1 MKLTISKSKN
11 AEQLYICKSVR
22 INKNK
27 TTSQIVKKL
36 GTMESLLP
44 LHDNDR
50 DKVIAWGKEQ
60 ARKMTLAEKEEQLS
74 VIVEFSEA
82 KKLQLGE
89 KLRFNSGYLF
99 LQKIYHQL
107 GLDAVCK
114 EVADDCRVEYNLSAI
129 LSRLIYARILSP
141 SSKLSSYEF
150 SKELIQQPDF
160 ELHQIYR
167 ALSLLAQNSERIQE
181 AVYTNSRKIIDRNT
195 SILYYDCTNYFFE
208 IEEEC
213 GDRRFGKSKEHRP
226 NPIIQMG
233 LFLDGNGLPL
243 AFTMF
248 PGNESE
254 QPTLKPLEQTIIRDF
269 KLSHFIVCTDAG
281 LASTDNRKFNNIN
294 NRSFVVTQSIK
305 KMKKHLK
312 EWSLD
317 SEGWKVSGSSQ
328 IYSLNE
334 IDEERH
340 KNTVF
345 YKERWINENGLEQ
358 RLLVTFS
365 LKFRTYEKTIKEKQ
379 MGRAEKI
386 VEKGKSAESR
396 NPNSPKRFI
405 EELSVTTDGET
416 AQKTI
421 LSLDVN
427 KFNEEMKYAGYY
439 AVCTTL
445 EDSVET
451 ILNINKQRWQIEDAF
466 RTMKTE
472 FKARP
477 VYLQRDDRTEAHF
490 LTCFLSLLIVK
501 IMEQQLDAKYSL
513 EDLLKTLKAMEVHK
527 LNNLGFL
534 SSYERNEITDAL
546 HDVYGI
552 KTDSEFIS
560 TKTMKKI
567 FKDTTKA

>member
-50 DKVIAWGKEQ
+50 EKVIAWGKEQ
-60 ARKMTLAEKEEQLS
+60 ARIMTAAEKEENLS
-74 VIVEFSEA
+74 IIVEFSEA

-89 KLRFNSGYLF
+89 KLRFNTGYLF

-107 GLDAVCK
+107 GLHTICK
-114 EVADDCRVEYNLSAI
+114 EIVDNCRAEYDLSAI
-129 LSRLIYARILSP
+129 LSRLIYARILAP

-167 ALSLLAQNSERIQE
+167 ALSLLAENSDSIQE
-181 AVYTNSRKIIDRNT
+181 AIYTNSKKLIDRNT

-208 IEEEC
+208 IEEES
-213 GDRRFGKSKEHRP
+213 GDRRYGKSKEHRP

-248 PGNESE
+248 PGNDNE
-254 QPTLKPLEQTIIRDF
+254 QPTLKPLEQKIIRDF
-269 KLSHFIVCTDAG
+269 NLSHFIVCTDAG

-294 NRSFVVTQSIK
+294 NRSFIVTQSLK
-305 KMKKHLK
+305 VMKKYLK
-312 EWSLD
+312 TWSLD
-317 SEGWKVSGSSQ
+317 PEGWSVSGSSD

-334 IDEERH
+334 IDLEKH
-340 KNTVF
+340 KKTTF

-358 RLLVTFS
+358 RLIVTFS
-365 LKFRTYEKTIKEKQ
+365 PKFYAYEKTIKEKQ
-379 MGRAEKI
+379 LERAEEI
-386 VEKGKSAESR
+386 VSKGTSAETR

-405 EELSVTTDGET
+405 EEFSVTKDGEV
-416 AQKTI
+416 AEKTI
-421 LSLDVN
+421 RSLDEEQ
-427 KFNEEMKYAGYY
+427 FREEMKYAGFY

-445 EDSVET
+445 DDPIET
-451 ILNINKQRWQIEDAF
+451 ILSINKQRWQIEDAF

-477 VYLQRDDRTEAHF
+477 VYLQRDDRIEAHF
-490 LTCFLSLLIVK
+490 LTCFLSLLIIK
-501 IMEQQLDAKYSL
+501 ILEKKLKDNYSL
-513 EDLLKTLKAMEVHK
+513 DDLLKALKDMEMHK
-527 LNNLGFL
+527 LNNLGYL
-534 SSYERNEITDAL
+534 SSYERTEITDAL
-546 HDVYGI
+546 HEVYNL

-560 TKTMKKI
+560 AKTMKKNL
-567 FKDTTKA
+567 KESMRP